1 VWRMR
6 DRRLQRAL
14 DTIALHGGLMGVT
27 SAAKALG
34 VQPANIDWHVEPWD
48 RIDCGRVY
56 LKADVQ
62 AAIEKKAQRN
72 A

>member
-1 VWRMR
+1 
-6 DRRLQRAL
+6 
-14 DTIALHGGLMGVT
+14 MGVT

-56 LKADVQ
+56 LKADVE
-62 AAIEKKAQRN
+62 AAIAKKAERS
-72 A
+72 AS